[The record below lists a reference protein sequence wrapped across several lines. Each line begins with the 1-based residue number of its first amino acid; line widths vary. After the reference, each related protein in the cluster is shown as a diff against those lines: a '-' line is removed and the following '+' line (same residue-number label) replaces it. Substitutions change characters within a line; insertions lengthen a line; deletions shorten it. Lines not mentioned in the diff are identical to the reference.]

1 MWRSERLPGRRG
13 AGAADRGVE
22 AGYGGELRGVFP
34 WLLNSSCT
42 SCSSFAS
49 CDVNR
54 KKPRYRSHRL
64 RGVRRRKSTVH
75 LLPRV
80 AGECERLSE
89 RDEGELVERVFLG
102 VSNNWHQ
109 ELGLRKKA
117 ASGAP
122 AGPAKPRARHGARE
136 ARRGC
141 CTCASQRCA
150 IGEAVSRSALAARR
164 CEVADRVSAC
174 AWSLMVHARQRIVRR
189 SCGAC

>member
-54 KKPRYRSHRL
+54 KKPRYRSHQL

-89 RDEGELVERVFLG
+89 RDEGGTRGTRVPGRFQQLVSRAC
-102 VSNNWHQ
+102 
-109 ELGLRKKA
+109 LRKEA

-122 AGPAKPRARHGARE
+122 AGPAKPRARHGVRVRRDAGAAR
-136 ARRGC
+136 APVSGVRNRRGSGEER
-141 CTCASQRCA
+141 AS
-150 IGEAVSRSALAARR
+150 GEAM
-164 CEVADRVSAC
+164 C

-189 SCGAC
+189 SCRAC

>member
-49 CDVNR
+49 CDANR

-80 AGECERLSE
+80 AGECERLSG

-102 VSNNWHQ
+102 VSNNWYQ
-109 ELGLRKKA
+109 ELGLRKEA

-122 AGPAKPRARHGARE
+122 AGLAKPRARHGVRVRRDAGAAR
-136 ARRGC
+136 APVSGVRNRRGSGEER
-141 CTCASQRCA
+141 AS
-150 IGEAVSRSALAARR
+150 GEAM
-164 CEVADRVSAC
+164 C

-189 SCGAC
+189 SCRAC